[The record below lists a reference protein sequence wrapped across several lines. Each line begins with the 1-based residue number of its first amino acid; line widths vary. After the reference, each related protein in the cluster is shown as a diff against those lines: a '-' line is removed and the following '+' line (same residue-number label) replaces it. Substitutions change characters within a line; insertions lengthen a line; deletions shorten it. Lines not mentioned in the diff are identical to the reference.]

1 MTTTSGR
8 KGFRLRSMEA
18 TLDLGDH
25 TLGAPG
31 QGSARAGLI
40 EITERLRWIPATGE
54 GWDVPIR
61 AVDVV
66 SAKPALGLTFH
77 GLLLVIPKTGVVR
90 VRVTSATPLAPRAA
104 LEWAAADAR
113 ATARLRKQLL
123 KRGAADTSG
132 PTRTEVGAPR

>member
-8 KGFRLRSMEA
+8 KGFRLRSMDA
-18 TLDLGDH
+18 TVEVGDH
-25 TLGAPG
+25 AIGAPG
-31 QGSARAGLI
+31 QGSARPGLI
-40 EITERLRWIPATGE
+40 ELTERLRWVPTVGE

-66 SAKPALGLTFH
+66 SPKPPLGLTFH
-77 GLLLVIPKTGVVR
+77 GLLIVVPEVGTIR
-90 VRVTSATPLAPRAA
+90 VRVTSDAPLAPRAA
-104 LEWAAADAR
+104 MEWAAADAV

-132 PTRTEVGAPR
+132 PIRSEVGAPG

>member
-8 KGFRLRSMEA
+8 KGFRLRSMDA
-18 TLDLGDH
+18 TLDFGDH

-31 QGSARAGLI
+31 QGSANPGVI
-40 EITERLRWIPATGE
+40 ELTERLRWVPAAGE

-66 SAKPALGLTFH
+66 SPKPPLGLTFH
-77 GLLLVIPKTGVVR
+77 GLLLVVPEVGVVR
-90 VRVTSATPLAPRAA
+90 VRVTSTAPLAPRAA
-104 LEWAAADAR
+104 MEWAAADAR
-113 ATARLRKQLL
+113 ATAQLRKQLL

-132 PTRTEVGAPR
+132 PTRTEAEASR